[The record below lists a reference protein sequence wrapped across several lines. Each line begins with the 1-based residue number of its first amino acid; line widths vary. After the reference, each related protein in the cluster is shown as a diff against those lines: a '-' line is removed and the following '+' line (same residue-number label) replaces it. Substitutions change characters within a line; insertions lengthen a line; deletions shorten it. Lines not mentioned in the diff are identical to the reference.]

1 MTMDSSVP
9 IDGIDSE
16 SITRDDIDDAEL
28 RAALSS
34 SDPLVRQ
41 RGVDV
46 CETLAAER
54 VDAVRPVL
62 DEVASLAND
71 DNSPVALRAITVL
84 RTVAERD
91 PGALEER
98 LTDLVDTAGADIV
111 DVQLTGSRVLATLVV
126 GRPDLVAPFV
136 RQLLEG
142 IRVTEPDPQGEDLSD
157 VVTDEVTRR
166 TIQDHED
173 EERKRRIS
181 ARQTLSNVVVA
192 AIESEPQSAF
202 DDVDA
207 LLALLDDVHPAISGG
222 AIDALAQLAAA
233 KPAVIAPVSD
243 RLIDR
248 LDDDSVVVRART
260 VRALGHLGDDAA
272 VSKLR
277 DVAAADANRDVR
289 ELADETA
296 NFLADAS

>member
-9 IDGIDSE
+9 LDGIDPE
-16 SITRDDIDDAEL
+16 SITRDDIDDAEV

-46 CETLAAER
+46 CETLAEEG

-71 DNSPVALRAITVL
+71 DNSPVALRAIAVL

-91 PGALEER
+91 PGAIEGR

-111 DVQLTGSRVLATLVV
+111 DVQLTGSSVLAALVV
-126 GRPDLVAPFV
+126 ERPELLAPFV

-142 IRVTEPDPQGEDLSD
+142 IRVTEPDPQGDNLSD
-157 VVTDEVTRR
+157 VITDEVTRR

-173 EERKRRIS
+173 EERRRRIS
-181 ARQTLSNVVVA
+181 ARQTLSNVAVA
-192 AIESEPQSAF
+192 TIESEPQSAF
-202 DDVDA
+202 DAVDA
-207 LLALLDDVHPAISGG
+207 LVALLDDAYPAISGG

-233 KPAVIAPVSD
+233 KPAVVAPVSD
-243 RLIDR
+243 RLIDC
-248 LDDDSVVVRART
+248 LDDDNVVVRART

-272 VSKLR
+272 VPKLR
-277 DVAAADANRDVR
+277 DVAATDDNRDVR

>member
-9 IDGIDSE
+9 LDGIDPE

-41 RGVDV
+41 RGIDV
-46 CETLAAER
+46 CETLAEEG

-71 DNSPVALRAITVL
+71 DNSPIALRAITVL

-91 PGALEER
+91 PGALEGR

-111 DVQLTGSRVLATLVV
+111 DVQLTGSTVLAALVV
-126 GRPDLVAPFV
+126 ERPDLVAPFV

-202 DDVDA
+202 DAVDA
-207 LLALLDDVHPAISGG
+207 LVALLDDAYPAISGG

-233 KPAVIAPVSD
+233 KPAVVAPVRD
-243 RLIDR
+243 RLIDC

-272 VSKLR
+272 VPKLR
-277 DVAAADANRDVR
+277 DVAATDANRDVR

-296 NFLADAS
+296 NFLANAS

>member
-1 MTMDSSVP
+1 MTLDSSVP
-9 IDGIDSE
+9 LDGIDPE
-16 SITRDDIDDAEL
+16 SIARDDIDDAEV

-41 RGVDV
+41 RGVEV
-46 CETLAAER
+46 CETLVEEG

-71 DNSPVALRAITVL
+71 DNAAIALRAITVL
-84 RTVAERD
+84 RTVAKRD
-91 PGALEER
+91 PASLEGR
-98 LTDLVDTAGADIV
+98 LTGLVDTAGADIV
-111 DVQLTGSRVLATLVV
+111 DVQLTGSNVLATLVV
-126 GRPDLVAPFV
+126 ERPDLVAPFV

-173 EERKRRIS
+173 EERKRRLS

-192 AIESEPQSAF
+192 TVESEPQSAF
-202 DDVDA
+202 DAVDA
-207 LLALLDDVHPAISGG
+207 LITLLDDTYPAISGG

-233 KPAVIAPVSD
+233 KPAVVAPVSD

-260 VRALGHLGDDAA
+260 VRAVGYLGDDAA
-272 VSKLR
+272 VPKLR
-277 DVAAADANRDVR
+277 DVAATDANQDVR